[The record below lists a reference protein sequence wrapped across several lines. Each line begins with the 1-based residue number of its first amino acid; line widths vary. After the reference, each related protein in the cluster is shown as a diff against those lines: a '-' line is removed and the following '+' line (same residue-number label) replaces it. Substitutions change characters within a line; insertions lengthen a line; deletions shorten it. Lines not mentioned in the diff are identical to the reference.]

1 MREQERE
8 VTGVAG
14 VQELQNKTIRLQF
27 FVPEGHM
34 IVARRFIAGS
44 VITRPASRRDA
55 RIPPLMRQG
64 RGSAFA
70 KLNRFSHRN
79 FDRPKGH
86 TDTANAL
93 NAESVQ
99 ERSLPNSLLP
109 IQTCP
114 F

>member
-44 VITRPASRRDA
+44 VIKRPASPEGRPNTLSCA
-55 RIPPLMRQG
+55 KAEGPP
-64 RGSAFA
+64 S
-70 KLNRFSHRN
+70 LN
-79 FDRPKGH
+79 
-86 TDTANAL
+86 
-93 NAESVQ
+93 
-99 ERSLPNSLLP
+99 
-109 IQTCP
+109 
-114 F
+114 